1 MAYLLFA
8 YEHIIL
14 LYTLLRFIS
23 VVVAPGSNT
32 LVSYER
38 FLFAKTSMYDVF
50 PQLIPWEKL

>member
-8 YEHIIL
+8 HKYIIL
-14 LYTLLRFIS
+14 LYILLLFIS

-38 FLFAKTSMYDVF
+38 PLSASIYLYDVF